1 MTFEDH
7 DPESFVN
14 APIVVALN
22 GIVVRALVGFGAVA
36 TLTTVPLLIRLDP
49 AIHELVHLALPIGW
63 VAYAIATAL
72 FFAFRP
78 IPADGDPW
86 RRAAEVDPGL
96 AGMARLMSTIMQVG
110 WVACVAAVL
119 VHHHL
124 TSPATVLATFIV
136 DIPLLLGVW
145 ILAAFAW
152 TQWCRRSLAAAER
165 EWTSRLRSY
174 WARAARR

>member
-1 MTFEDH
+1 MTFGDP

-14 APIVVALN
+14 APIVAALN
-22 GIVVRALVGFGAVA
+22 GIVVRALIGFGAVA
-36 TLTTVPLLIRLDP
+36 TLTTVPLLVPLDP

-72 FFAFRP
+72 LLAFRP

-86 RRAAEVDPGL
+86 RRAVEVDPGL
-96 AGMARLMSTIMQVG
+96 AGMARLTSTIMQVG

-124 TSPATVLATFIV
+124 ASPSAVLATFVV
-136 DIPLLLGVW
+136 DIPLMLAVW
-145 ILAAFAW
+145 ILATFAW
-152 TQWCRRSLAAAER
+152 AQWCRRCLASAER
-165 EWTSRLRSY
+165 EWTRRLRWY
-174 WARAARR
+174 WARAAGR